1 MEVWSNGVCTGG
13 VGDEAGEAV
22 QDLKGRRE
30 FRATIRKLDF
40 KRQRVSHCSVETE
53 SRNSRSFW
61 WRERAR
67 TPSWAKC
74 LAPEHVGT

>member
-22 QDLKGRRE
+22 QDLKGRE

-40 KRQRVSHCSVETE
+40 KRQR
-53 SRNSRSFW
+53 
-61 WRERAR
+61 
-67 TPSWAKC
+67 
-74 LAPEHVGT
+74 G